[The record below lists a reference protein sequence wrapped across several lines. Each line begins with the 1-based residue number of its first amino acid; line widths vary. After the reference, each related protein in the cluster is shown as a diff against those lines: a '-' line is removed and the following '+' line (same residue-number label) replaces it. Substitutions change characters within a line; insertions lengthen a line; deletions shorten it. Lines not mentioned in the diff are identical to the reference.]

1 MATQQ
6 TKNMIVIG
14 ASAGGIVAVTKLVSG
29 FTATLNAAVCIVI
42 HVSGDSK
49 VEVILKHIQKHTVLK
64 CVLPKDNEP
73 IVENTIYLAPAN
85 HHMIVADNMLLI
97 RKGPYENHWRPAI
110 DVLFRSAA
118 SHFGSCVT
126 GIILTGLLDDGTSGM
141 SSIKRSGGML
151 IVQDPAQAEFIDMPT
166 NVLEN
171 VGVDHSLRIE
181 DMPAVIAQH
190 YAKIE
195 CDSKQVPEDVKLEA
209 EITIRMNSD
218 ISNLKQL
225 ADPTSLTCPDCGG
238 SLMKIKNEA
247 DPRYRCYTGHSF
259 SELALEREQVR
270 GIENS
275 LWVAIRM
282 MEERKNL
289 LNRMTKYS
297 NASKNERTTEIT
309 MHIER
314 LKDMLLHLNSS
325 YVDVQQPND
334 EKS

>member
-1 MATQQ
+1 MATQHA
-6 TKNMIVIG
+6 KNIIVIG
-14 ASAGGIVAVTKLVSG
+14 ASAGGITAVSKLLAG
-29 FTATLNAAVCIVI
+29 FTATLNAAICIVI

-49 VEVILKHIQKHTVLK
+49 TEVILKHIQKETVLK
-64 CVLPKDNEP
+64 CVLPEDNEP
-73 IVENTIYLAPAN
+73 IIEGTIYLAPAN
-85 HHMIVADNMLLI
+85 HHMMVSEDKLLI

-118 SHFGSCVT
+118 AHFGSCAT

-166 NVLEN
+166 SVLEN
-171 VGVDHSLRIE
+171 VGVDHSLRLE
-181 DMPAVIAQH
+181 DMPTVIADH
-190 YAKIE
+190 YAKLA
-195 CDSKQVPEDVKLEA
+195 CDTNQVPADVKLES
-209 EITIRMNSD
+209 EITIRMNSEVD
-218 ISNLKQL
+218 ELKQL

-238 SLMKIKNEA
+238 LLMKIKNEA

-289 LNRMTKYS
+289 LNRMSKYS
-297 NASKNERTTEIT
+297 GSSKNERTEEMTI
-309 MHIER
+309 HIDR
-314 LKDMLLHLNSS
+314 LKDMLLQLSNS
-325 YVDVQQPND
+325 YVDIQPD
-334 EKS
+334 EDKG